1 VFLYFFDENFF
12 VDLPTELERLQIL
25 NIHLQRFG
33 IQVQP
38 EYLEAIASSTT
49 KFSGAEL
56 ETLASEAALMAFD
69 QGRPQQVTLADLE
82 TCTRSITPLAVQDAA
97 AVERMQS
104 WAKSARPA
112 STQVEV
118 KQKSIR
124 TSRFNTN
131 N

>member
-1 VFLYFFDENFF
+1 MQRQNFF
-12 VDLPTELERLQIL
+12 VDLPTEPERCQIL
-25 NIHLQRFG
+25 KIHLARFG
-33 IQVQP
+33 ITVEQ
-38 EYLEAIASSTT
+38 EYLEAIASSTA

-56 ETLASEAALMAFD
+56 ETLASEAALLAFD
-69 QGRPQQVTLADLE
+69 YGRPQQVNLGDL
-82 TCTRSITPLAVQDAA
+82 TTAASGITPLAIQDSA

-112 STQVEV
+112 STAVET
-118 KQKSIR
+118 KQKSLR